1 MFCAGARPSFGCVS
15 AERGAASVEWA
26 ALTLL
31 VSLTL
36 GAAVAVAPPIDGRSF
51 AGFLA
56 HRISC
61 SVSDDCKGEDADL
74 VAIYGESD
82 AALLR
87 RHAPN
92 ITYEPGER
100 SLPVDWRD
108 CRVRACSRASDRAG
122 LDVHRSDAG
131 EPATVFTHVV
141 RRDGEIFLQY
151 WMYYPYSST
160 TIGNAREGI
169 GSTRISLAELKGA
182 VGTISGAGISAGP
195 ASGLLPGKLPKPQ
208 LTPWSVVDQAI
219 RKANDAEQDPAPRLA
234 QLPKL
239 WQQLPLP
246 VRAVAWN
253 LTDGRKAY
261 PGFHYDDWE
270 GYQVRIDL
278 SGRTTARSTSHGG
291 YQTCRSNNIP
301 CRGRF
306 GEGSGW
312 TRVSYG
318 SHAGHFP
325 GASPIRS
332 APFRPRAPLPGE
344 RERSTTAAGLRLV
357 PLERID
363 RSAYTRRDERI
374 VPPWEKEVYDNP
386 LSGRS

>member
-1 MFCAGARPSFGCVS
+1 
-15 AERGAASVEWA
+15 VEWT
-26 ALTLL
+26 ALVLL

-36 GAAVAVAPPIDGRSF
+36 GAAVAATPAVDGRSF

-61 SVSDDCKGEDADL
+61 SVTGNCTGEDADL
-74 VAIYGESD
+74 VATYGEGD
-82 AALLR
+82 AELLR

-100 SLPVDWRD
+100 SLPTDWRK
-108 CRVRACSRASDRAG
+108 CRVRACSRAPDRAG
-122 LDVHRSDAG
+122 LDVHRSDTG
-131 EPATVFTHVV
+131 KLATVFTHVV
-141 RRDGEIFLQY
+141 RRDGETFLQY

-160 TIGNAREGI
+160 TIGNSREGI
-169 GSTRISLAELKGA
+169 GAM
-182 VGTISGAGISAGP
+182 GISADDLEETLAGTSEGAAAAP
-195 ASGLLPGKLPKPQ
+195 LSLIPRGVPKPK
-208 LTPWSVVDQAI
+208 LTPWSVVDSVI
-219 RKANDAEQDPAPRLA
+219 RRSKRDEQDATPRLA

-239 WQQLPLP
+239 WERTPLP
-246 VRAVAWN
+246 VRAVAWQF
-253 LTDGRKAY
+253 TDGRTAY

-270 GYQVRIDL
+270 GYQVRIDRG
-278 SGRTTARSTSHGG
+278 GRATARSTSHGG
-291 YQTCRSNNIP
+291 YQTCKANNIP

-325 GASPIRS
+325 GQTPIRS
-332 APFRPRAPLPGE
+332 APFRPRAPLRSE

-357 PLERID
+357 PLETID

-386 LSGRS
+386 LSDRS